1 MFGTGVVQQI
11 KEQIHL
17 RASKFQLILK
27 GYLIYLG
34 KGGKMVIGDPYVF
47 SIIIEV
53 VDEWNENKVF
63 NNGLL
68 FMSIN
73 GILFLPKILNASLN
87 CELSQLIERMK
98 CPKINEDTFQME
110 KKEAFVHIYNLTYP
124 NDWDADYDYS
134 YIITPNEFEDNNCFV
149 FMVSNGEKIRI
160 LAASELQYIKEES
173 THNLQDIDVAEA
185 YISKEELE
193 RIIEKLNF
201 FEMQIQSN

>member
-1 MFGTGVVQQI
+1 
-11 KEQIHL
+11 
-17 RASKFQLILK
+17 
-27 GYLIYLG
+27 
-34 KGGKMVIGDPYVF
+34 MVIGDPYVF